1 MAFSKRKL
9 VKSVYKIEEFL
20 AFAASHASPARIPA
34 GSRLCVDIDMVGADG
49 VWQYLYGTTG
59 AKCTQSL
66 LDRKYTQYYHGW
78 GWSKAEYA
86 AATAGWV
93 EKGVTVCDCQG
104 VEDYFAGRDTN
115 AKGNYANLCTDK
127 GRIKDITRP
136 YVLGEAIFCGSS
148 PSSIN
153 HIGWIAGFAPDG
165 EALVLHER
173 GLSHGCVIERM
184 SQSGKSWTYRGLMTK
199 RYVYDGVEAEGDKED
214 TEMPTILKI
223 TSPLMRGDAI
233 LSLQEALN
241 GLGYPC
247 GKEDGIYG
255 EDTEAAL
262 LDFCKDYA
270 EVGDADAALPE
281 VIEVSL
287 DILGK
292 TYTGALQS

>member
-1 MAFSKRKL
+1 MKNVL
-9 VKSVYKIEEFL
+9 EFMRW
-20 AFAASHASPARIPA
+20 AASHASPARIPS
-34 GSRLCVDIDMVGADG
+34 GSTLCVPLSEVGIDGI
-49 VWQYLYGTTG
+49 WEYLYGTTG

-66 LDRKYTQYYHGW
+66 LDKKYNQYYKGW
-78 GWSKAEYA
+78 GWSKSEYA

-93 EKGVTVCDCQG
+93 AKGVTVCDCQG
-104 VEDYFAGRDTN
+104 VEDYFAGKDTN

-153 HIGWIAGFAPDG
+153 HVGWVAGFAPDG

-199 RYVYDGVEAEGDKED
+199 RYTYPGINKPQDEEKE
-214 TEMPTILKI
+214 EPSVPTVLKI
-223 TSPLMRGDAI
+223 TSPLTRGEGI
-233 LSLQEALN
+233 KSLQEALN
-241 GLGYPC
+241 ALGYPC

-255 EDTEAAL
+255 EDTEGAM
-262 LDFCKDYA
+262 LDFCKAHVETGED
-270 EVGDADAALPE
+270 VALPD
-281 VIEVSL
+281 VIEISL
-287 DILGK
+287 DILGR
-292 TYTGALQS
+292 TYTGELQS

>member
-66 LDRKYTQYYHGW
+66 LDRKYAQYYQGW
-78 GWSKAEYA
+78 GWTKAEYA

-104 VEDYFAGRDTN
+104 VEDYFAGKDTN

-153 HIGWIAGFAPDG
+153 HVGWIAGFAPDG

-262 LDFCKDYA
+262 LDFCKAHVETGED
-270 EVGDADAALPE
+270 VALPE
-281 VIEVSL
+281 VIEISL

-292 TYTGALQS
+292 TYTGELQG